1 MNLPN
6 HTDDVLKQKK
16 KKLEENVKLFEE
28 LEQKLKVHEQQW
40 NAVIDEFDNL
50 CLPHPAFVKLQMEYV
65 QEEGAKAIE
74 QVDNMLKE
82 MSEKVEKTII

>member
-16 KKLEENVKLFEE
+16 KQLEENVKLFEE